1 MNYVHGECLSML
13 AISHI
18 LQQLL
23 IGSLEFYI
31 PYNILRAVL
40 IRDNYSI
47 HAYDD
52 GENDVYMYDRY
63 LLAIRPVTCLVVNL

>member
-47 HAYDD
+47 HALTMARTMCTCMIDT
-52 GENDVYMYDRY
+52 Y
-63 LLAIRPVTCLVVNL
+63 LLFVR